1 MQFTTVDASPQLVP
15 SKRDPLVPVH
25 STSVEE
31 REAKRP
37 RTAEVLLEE
46 QLPQSLIDAV
56 ELTKETIKSEEEEQ
70 LPQGITETEEEKQKH
85 WFVGSIDQGTTSTR
99 FLIFNGHGE
108 PVASHQIEFENHY
121 PHSG

>member
-1 MQFTTVDASPQLVP
+1 MEFTTATASPHAVP
-15 SKRDPLVPVH
+15 YKHDIKASSNLNNA
-25 STSVEE
+25 

-37 RTAEVLLEE
+37 RTADVLLEE
-46 QLPQSLIDAV
+46 QLPNGITETEEQLSNGIV
-56 ELTKETIKSEEEEQ
+56 ETEEQ
-70 LPQGITETEEEKQKH
+70 LPDGIIETEEEKQKH

-108 PVASHQIEFENHY
+108 PVASHQIEFENKY